1 MRRGRLG
8 YVPRRC
14 PRPGFR
20 LTTILGMDYPS
31 PGFSPEEYQQLS
43 VRHVTYH
50 GAATRTRGI
59 HEWEGTMRLVTF
71 VHRGMQR
78 VGLLE
83 GEQII
88 DVNRAYADVLGRR
101 GALRPCALADATV
114 PGEIIGILEAGERA
128 LEAIREAAGFIR
140 EVLRSREQADALQ
153 RDGIVFSLHE
163 VTLKAP
169 IPRPGKLILL
179 GLNYRDHA
187 EETGQKIPEVPTLF
201 AKYNNSVI
209 GPGAAILIPR
219 ATEQID
225 YEAEFAFVIGRRGHD
240 IPRER
245 ALDYVAGYTIINDV
259 SARDYQFVTSQWMVG
274 KTFDTHCPMGPALV
288 LKDEITDPHN
298 LDLSLTIAGEVLQK
312 SNTHQLIF
320 KIPETIEYLSQV
332 LTLEAGDVISTGTP
346 SGVGFTRK
354 PPRWLRPGETVRIEI
369 AGLGVLENPVAKAP

>member
-1 MRRGRLG
+1 MK
-8 YVPRRC
+8 
-14 PRPGFR
+14 
-20 LTTILGMDYPS
+20 
-31 PGFSPEEYQQLS
+31 
-43 VRHVTYH
+43 
-50 GAATRTRGI
+50 
-59 HEWEGTMRLVTF
+59 LVTF
-71 VHRGMQR
+71 AHRGTQR

-83 GEQII
+83 GERII
-88 DVNRAYADVLGRR
+88 DVNRAYIAMLAQR
-101 GALRPCALADATV
+101 GDLRPCAMADALV
-114 PGEIIGILEAGERA
+114 PAEMIGILEGGEPA
-128 LEAIREAAGFIR
+128 LAAVREARAYVREGLAAADQA
-140 EVLRSREQADALQ
+140 EVLR
-153 RDGIVFSLHE
+153 RDGVVFTLSE

-240 IPRER
+240 IARER

-288 LKDEITDPHN
+288 LKDEIADPHD
-298 LDLSLTIAGEVLQK
+298 LDVSLSIAGEVLQK
-312 SNTHQLIF
+312 SNTNQLIF
-320 KIPETIEYLSQV
+320 KIPETVEYLSQV
-332 LTLEAGDVISTGTP
+332 LTLEPGDVISTGTP

-369 AGLGVLENPVAKAP
+369 AGLGVLENPVAKAS

>member
-1 MRRGRLG
+1 
-8 YVPRRC
+8 
-14 PRPGFR
+14 
-20 LTTILGMDYPS
+20 
-31 PGFSPEEYQQLS
+31 
-43 VRHVTYH
+43 VTYYRS
-50 GAATRTRGI
+50 TLRTQGVHDR
-59 HEWEGTMRLVTF
+59 EGTMRLVTF
-71 VHRGMQR
+71 AHRGMQR
-78 VGLLE
+78 VGWLE
-83 GEQII
+83 DEQII
-88 DVNRAYADVLGRR
+88 DVNRAYAAALERR
-101 GALRPCALADATV
+101 GELRPWALADATV
-114 PGEIIGILEAGERA
+114 PAEMIGILEAGERA
-128 LEAIREAAGFIR
+128 LAAIRETAGSIR
-140 EVLRSREQADALQ
+140 EALGSGAQAEALR
-153 RDGIVFSLHE
+153 RDGMVFSLHE
-163 VTLKAP
+163 VILKAP

-209 GPGAAILIPR
+209 GPGATILIPR

-225 YEAEFAFVIGRRGHD
+225 YEAEFAFVIGRRGHN

-288 LKDEITDPHN
+288 LRDEITDPHN
-298 LDLSLTIAGEVLQK
+298 LDISLSIAGEVLQK

-320 KIPETIEYLSQV
+320 KIPETVEYLSQV
-332 LTLEAGDVISTGTP
+332 LTLEPGDVISTGTP